1 MLNYIWIGFFL
12 IAFVVGLI
20 KLIFFQDTTVF
31 PKMME
36 ATFEMAKTGFTL
48 SIGLTGV
55 MTLWLGLMKIG
66 ERGGM
71 ITIISRLFG
80 PFFARL
86 FPEVPKDHPANGAI
100 IMNFSANI
108 LGLDNAATPLG
119 LKAMKELQEINPNK
133 ELASNAQ
140 IMFLVLNASGLTIIP
155 IAIIADRVTMG
166 SANPTSIFIPILIA
180 HSCATL
186 AGLIYVSIRQKINL
200 LDPVMLAYL
209 LGMTGIIGMGVYYFA
224 GLSQEDLQ
232 SQSLLMTSLIII
244 SLIVGFISMG
254 VYRKIPIFETFIEGA
269 KEGFETAIK
278 IIPYL
283 VGILVAI
290 GVFRESG
297 TLNYLTDGIGWCLAA
312 LGFNTDF
319 VPALPVAFLKPM
331 SGQGARAMMI
341 AISDAKTGFGP
352 DSFVANMASIFRG
365 AAETTFYIMALY
377 FGSVNIRKT
386 RYAVQGALIAD
397 LFGIIAGICA
407 GYLFFH

>member
-1 MLNYIWIGFFL
+1 MLNYIWVAFFL

-80 PFFARL
+80 PFFSRL
-86 FPEVPKDHPANGAI
+86 FPEVPRDHPANGAI

-119 LKAMKELQEINPNK
+119 LKAMKELQDINPNK
-133 ELASNAQ
+133 DTASNAQ

-155 IAIIADRVTMG
+155 ISIIADRVTMG
-166 SANPTSIFIPILIA
+166 SLNPTSIFIPILVA

-200 LDPVMLAYL
+200 FDPVLLAYL
-209 LGMTGIIGMGVYYFA
+209 IGMIGFLGTGIWYFA
-224 GLSQEDLQ
+224 GLSQQDLQ
-232 SQSLLMTSLIII
+232 TQSLLFTSVIILSIII
-244 SLIVGFISMG
+244 SFIGMG
-254 VYRKIPIFETFIEGA
+254 LFRKIHIFETFIEGA
-269 KEGFETAIK
+269 KEGFETSIK
-278 IIPYL
+278 IIPFL

-290 GVFRESG
+290 GIFRESG
-297 TLNYLTDGIGWCLAA
+297 TLTYLTDGMRLALTA
-312 LGFNTDF
+312 LHVNTDF
-319 VPALPVAFLKPM
+319 VDALPVAFLKPM
-331 SGQGARAMMI
+331 SGQGARAMMVE
-341 AISDAKTGFGP
+341 ISNTYGV
-352 DSFVANMASIFRG
+352 DSFVGNMASIFRG
-365 AAETTFYIMALY
+365 CAETTFYILALY
-377 FGSVNIRKT
+377 FGSVSIRKT
-386 RYAVQGALIAD
+386 RYAVTGGLIAD
-397 LFGIIAGICA
+397 LFGVLGGVFA
-407 GYLFFH
+407 GYFFFH

>member
-1 MLNYIWIGFFL
+1 MALNYIWVGFFL
-12 IAFVVGLI
+12 IGFIVALV
-20 KLIFFQDTTVF
+20 KLIFFHDTTIF
-31 PKMME
+31 PNMME

-119 LKAMKELQEINPNK
+119 LKAMKELQEINPVK
-133 ELASNAQ
+133 DTASNAQ

-166 SANPTSIFIPILIA
+166 SANPTGIFIPILIA

-186 AGLIYVSIRQKINL
+186 AGLIYVAIRQRINL
-200 LDPVMLAYL
+200 FDPVLLAYL
-209 LGMTGIIGMGVYYFA
+209 LGMTGIIGLGVFYFA
-224 GLSQEDLQ
+224 SLSQEAMQ
-232 SQSLLMTSLIII
+232 TQSLLMTSLIIL
-244 SLIVGFISMG
+244 SLIVGFIGMG
-254 VYRKIPIFETFIEGA
+254 LYRKIPIFETFIEGA
-269 KEGFETAIK
+269 KEGFDTAIK

-290 GVFRESG
+290 GVFRVSG
-297 TLNYLTDGIGWCLAA
+297 TMDYLTEGVRWCLTVF
-312 LGFNTDF
+312 GMNTDF
-319 VPALPVAFLKPM
+319 VDALPVAFMKPM
-331 SGQGARAMMI
+331 SGQGARGMMVDI
-341 AISDAKTGFGP
+341 ATTFGV
-352 DSFVANMASIFRG
+352 DSFVGNMAAIFRG
-365 AAETTFYIMALY
+365 AAETTFYILALY
-377 FGSVNIRKT
+377 FGSVNIRKG

-397 LFGIIAGICA
+397 LFGILAGILA

>member
-12 IAFVVGLI
+12 IAFVVALI

-71 ITIISRLFG
+71 IAIISRLFG

-133 ELASNAQ
+133 DVASNAQ

-186 AGLIYVSIRQKINL
+186 AGLIYVGIRQRINL
-200 LDPVMLAYL
+200 FDPVLLAYL
-209 LGMTGIIGMGVYYFA
+209 LGMTGVIGLGVYYFS
-224 GLSQEDLQ
+224 GLSQQDMQ
-232 SQSLLMTSLIII
+232 AQSLLMTSLIII

-254 VYRKIPIFETFIEGA
+254 IYRKIPIFETFIEGA

-278 IIPYL
+278 IIPFL

-297 TLNYLTDGIGWCLAA
+297 TLDYLTNGIGWCLTAV
-312 LGFNTDF
+312 GINTDF

-331 SGQGARAMMI
+331 SGQGARGMMASI
-341 AISDAKTGFGP
+341 ANVHGV
-352 DSFVANMASIFRG
+352 DSFVGNMAAIFRG

-397 LFGIIAGICA
+397 LVGILAGIFA